1 MASKQ
6 EVVVVFNMVGAMFP
20 WANMTGETLAVWS
33 EILADIDG
41 DALRAATIAI
51 LSEPSQYP
59 PTAGTLRG
67 RALDL
72 AAGPES
78 DWESGWQAVMAH
90 MAECRSIE
98 MQCTHDQR
106 ALFDPPTFAAVA
118 TIGWV
123 TLCMTDT
130 RDLPTVRAQ
139 FRDIYRTTAR
149 RQRDAARTPPQVT
162 ALLDAA
168 RPQML
173 VSPTPRVQSA
183 LDHTTPML
191 FETPTITGVIGDIDA
206 GIKRDGIPRRAD
218 FEAAV
223 KRAAAQR
230 GNTL

>member
-6 EVVVVFNMVGAMFP
+6 DVVVVFNMVGAMFP

-33 EILADIDG
+33 EILADV
-41 DALRAATIAI
+41 DAETLRAATIAL

-59 PTAGTLRG
+59 PTAGTIRG

-90 MAECRSIE
+90 MATCRSIE
-98 MQCTHDQR
+98 MQCTHDQL
-106 ALFDPPTFAAVA
+106 ALFDPPTYAAVA

-139 FRDIYRTTAR
+139 FRDIYRTAAK
-149 RQRDAARTPPQVT
+149 RQRDAARTPPAVQ
-162 ALLDAA
+162 AIMDAA
-168 RPQML
+168 RPRIEPPAPPQIA
-173 VSPTPRVQSA
+173 A
-183 LDHTTPML
+183 LDAEPAQGIRAV
-191 FETPTITGVIGDIDA
+191 PGDIGAILDA
-206 GIKRDGIPRRAD
+206 GGRPRRAELD
-218 FEAAV
+218 AIIRRV
-223 KRAAAQR
+223 AAQR
-230 GNTL
+230 GGVL